1 MLYQDILTNTIMM
14 KAAARYDDFAIHM
27 LTNR

>member
-1 MLYQDILTNTIMM
+1 M

-27 LTNR
+27 LTKR

>member
-1 MLYQDILTNTIMM
+1 MM

-27 LTNR
+27 LTKR